1 MDDNAPATFAELG
14 MDSAM
19 STMIVNKLN
28 RQFDM
33 ALPLNT
39 CHTHINLVSLTNA
52 ILSDLGTDVTAS
64 KIRPSTRVAPPTR
77 EREEIVIV
85 GQAVRLPGDIDTPE
99 GFWKALI
106 DKREDIMT
114 PVPASRWDHA
124 SFYRSPDSKDPP
136 APCDITLEK
145 AGFVDVYG
153 FDHSFFGISSAE
165 AFHVAPNIRLSL
177 EIAFEALE
185 NANIPPSKVKGSGI
199 CVGREHYRYRFACV
213 VNNMQDLIARIE
225 DRLQSSS
232 SSASGGNARRILIG
246 FSGQGSQYQAMGRYL
261 ANQYSGFRSIITDA
275 ANKASALTGYP
286 ILPYL
291 VEESAPGNLS
301 IDHSEVAQVCIF
313 IFQYA
318 VSTWL
323 ESLGVHS
330 HAVMGHSLEEI
341 AAADGLEK
349 LFFSTLRGAEI
360 PKHESLDA
368 KYWVDHAQSS
378 VRFVQTAW
386 AATKASSIDVIV
398 DVGPQ
403 PTIWSNMQTP
413 EFAAK
418 SRLAFTGKRGK
429 DQIVAMLAALSSL
442 FEKGFSVYFEVLF
455 NQMPYKFAMTDVPTY
470 PFQRLYNYPSYI
482 TTRSSV
488 LGAIPHQIE
497 SVQEKPA
504 NPQFIV
510 EGRRVLPGA
519 AMVDAH
525 AASSKTVK
533 DTKFHVPL
541 VLETPETQV
550 VKEPEMVPLQMMS
563 KAQIYE
569 CFKNVYQTTFEFVRI
584 PATTHHRRLV
594 TTSPACLL

>member
-1 MDDNAPATFAELG
+1 MKPKSSSSIPETTPMMF
-14 MDSAM
+14 
-19 STMIVNKLN
+19 V
-28 RQFDM
+28 
-33 ALPLNT
+33 
-39 CHTHINLVSLTNA
+39 VSGK
-52 ILSDLGTDVTAS
+52 SGKSED
-64 KIRPSTRVAPPTR
+64 
-77 EREEIVIV
+77 
-85 GQAVRLPGDIDTPE
+85 
-99 GFWKALI
+99 ALI
-106 DKREDIMT
+106 QYLNKYLDFCLDA
-114 PVPASRWDHA
+114 PSSLFHA
-124 SFYRSPDSKDPP
+124 ICY
-136 APCDITLEK
+136 TT
-145 AGFVDVYG
+145 
-153 FDHSFFGISSAE
+153 
-165 AFHVAPNIRLSL
+165 
-177 EIAFEALE
+177 
-185 NANIPPSKVKGSGI
+185 

-232 SSASGGNARRILIG
+232 SSASGGNARRIFIG

-330 HAVMGHSLEEI
+330 HAVMGHSLGEI
-341 AAADGLEK
+341 AAVVTTRAFTFEVGLQFVVERAKLLRADPAHPAGMVAIQASEERISRYIQNLGLADRFAIAVYNGPEAHVVSGEMKAVESLMTAAKRDGLRCTK
-349 LFFSTLRGAEI
+349 LNVDQGFHSPAIASALPALKAWLDEHDDSIDGLAKPFFSTLRGAEI

-378 VRFVQTAW
+378 VRFVQTAR

-482 TTRSSV
+482 ATRSSV

-510 EGRRVLPGA
+510 DQDLHRIEGRR
-519 AMVDAH
+519 
-525 AASSKTVK
+525 
-533 DTKFHVPL
+533 
-541 VLETPETQV
+541 
-550 VKEPEMVPLQMMS
+550 
-563 KAQIYE
+563 
-569 CFKNVYQTTFEFVRI
+569 
-584 PATTHHRRLV
+584 
-594 TTSPACLL
+594 SPCPSRCCNG

>member
-1 MDDNAPATFAELG
+1 
-14 MDSAM
+14 
-19 STMIVNKLN
+19 
-28 RQFDM
+28 
-33 ALPLNT
+33 
-39 CHTHINLVSLTNA
+39 
-52 ILSDLGTDVTAS
+52 
-64 KIRPSTRVAPPTR
+64 
-77 EREEIVIV
+77 
-85 GQAVRLPGDIDTPE
+85 
-99 GFWKALI
+99 
-106 DKREDIMT
+106 
-114 PVPASRWDHA
+114 
-124 SFYRSPDSKDPP
+124 
-136 APCDITLEK
+136 
-145 AGFVDVYG
+145 
-153 FDHSFFGISSAE
+153 
-165 AFHVAPNIRLSL
+165 
-177 EIAFEALE
+177 
-185 NANIPPSKVKGSGI
+185 
-199 CVGREHYRYRFACV
+199 
-213 VNNMQDLIARIE
+213 MQDLIARIE

-301 IDHSEVAQVCIF
+301 IDHSEVAQ
-313 IFQYA
+313 
-318 VSTWL
+318 
-323 ESLGVHS
+323 ESIPTPLWDTAWKRLLQQSSLVHS
-330 HAVMGHSLEEI
+330 I
-341 AAADGLEK
+341 DGLEK

-550 VKEPEMVPLQMMS
+550 RAEIDGQGAYKLVQEDAANTHICSGSVADKPPH
-563 KAQIYE
+563 AQIYE